1 MLATK
6 YPSLIVYITEKYPPF
21 IRVCS
26 IGNLQKTKF
35 LSEYTLNG
43 ESRKMGLQSKSHFLF
58 IKRTNYV
65 R

>member
-1 MLATK
+1 MDAAGKTDGSVLLVT
-6 YPSLIVYITEKYPPF
+6 SIF
-21 IRVCS
+21 I
-26 IGNLQKTKF
+26 KF